1 MGCGMVR
8 FLASVAAV
16 LFACAH
22 SVSAQILED
31 KNGDG
36 SVEVL
41 AFGDSITYGVGDG
54 IEPGTY
60 VLEITDLGQPRGWPL
75 RLSSLLGVPVSNA
88 GVPGEGLSED
98 GSETGAERFASV
110 VVGSAA
116 DVVII
121 KEGTNDAQRLVSDSQ
136 YRNAL
141 QRVINTARAD
151 NKNVVL
157 STLAAPVGLRAQ
169 YAPFTGN
176 LPNVIRDVAAYN
188 ALPVVDTEALFY
200 AGCPVYED
208 CAYYNRP
215 EGLHPNTLGYDVIA
229 AEMARVLQGG

>member
-1 MGCGMVR
+1 MVR
-8 FLASVAAV
+8 FLISVAAA
-16 LFACAH
+16 LCGCAH

-36 SVEVL
+36 AVEVL

-54 IEPGTY
+54 IEPGEY
-60 VLEITDLGQPRGWPL
+60 VLEITDLGRPRGWPL
-75 RLSSLLGVPVSNA
+75 RLSSLLGVSVLNA

-98 GSETGAERFASV
+98 GSETGVQRFAGV
-110 VVGSAA
+110 VVGSSA
-116 DVVII
+116 DVVVI

-141 QRVINTARAD
+141 QKVINTARAD
-151 NKNVVL
+151 NKNVVVA
-157 STLAAPVGLRAQ
+157 TLAAPLGLREQ

-176 LPNVIRDVAAYN
+176 LSMVIRDVAAYN
-188 ALPVVDTEALFY
+188 LVPVVDIEALFY
-200 AGCPVYED
+200 AGCPVYAE

-229 AEMARVLQGG
+229 AEMARVLQAG